1 MDDPSDQK
9 ADARPSASSILARVI
24 LGLGRALIGAFAG
37 LVVVTLTLII
47 ASSHFGLIT
56 LKEPATSDPFF
67 WFAVGLGV
75 VGFAFVAVISGG
87 MEIKGKAGDVIK
99 GMLAGT
105 TAGVVVGWVFGEMVS
120 KGGSGAA
127 LGIFCGGPLGAY
139 IGGTIGAAQSER
151 LPQKPAAKGDIDDDL
166 L

>member
-1 MDDPSDQK
+1 MDDPSNQK

-37 LVVVTLTLII
+37 LVVVTLTLVI
-47 ASSHFGLIT
+47 ASSNFGLIT

-105 TAGVVVGWVFGEMVS
+105 AAGVVAGWIIGLGFG
-120 KGGSGAA
+120 KGGAA

-139 IGGTIGAAQSER
+139 IGGTIGAAQSQR

-166 L
+166 F